1 MKISKVK
8 VRSVI
13 GTSKI
18 STFSHAINAYVGC
31 PHACIYCYAK
41 FMRRISGHSEEWGE
55 FVDIKEFDENGI
67 DKFLLGYT
75 GQSVFMSSVTDCYN
89 PVESKAKNTRKILE
103 KLAGSEVKLQILTK
117 SKLVLRDISLFKT
130 MPNLRVGVSIS
141 TLDNDLARI
150 IEPRA
155 SLPKD
160 RLEALKILR
169 ENGIKT
175 LLFISPI
182 FPEITPVFEIVDAYS
197 GIADEIGFEELN
209 AYPDSKDLI
218 LAFIG
223 RKFPKLLPLYKQ
235 IYLFGD
241 TSYFRNLLDEINVK
255 MNGKRFF
262 VSFNHR

>member
-1 MKISKVK
+1 LKISKVK

-31 PHACIYCYAK
+31 PHACVYCYAK
-41 FMRRISGHSEEWGE
+41 FMRRVSGHSEEWGE
-55 FVDIKEFDENGI
+55 FVDIKEFDESGL
-67 DKFLLGYT
+67 DKFLLGHK

-130 MPNLRVGVSIS
+130 MPNLRVGVSVS

-169 ENGIKT
+169 ENGKKLYFLF
-175 LLFISPI
+175 LL
-182 FPEITPVFEIVDAYS
+182 
-197 GIADEIGFEELN
+197 
-209 AYPDSKDLI
+209 
-218 LAFIG
+218 
-223 RKFPKLLPLYKQ
+223 
-235 IYLFGD
+235 
-241 TSYFRNLLDEINVK
+241 YFRKLRPFSK
-255 MNGKRFF
+255 
-262 VSFNHR
+262 